1 MRGRN
6 AQLRLVAAT
15 ILIAIVG
22 ILLVAN
28 IQPVDHRCAW
38 QFPVIMS
45 CLLSAR
51 ETLSAGL
58 IGTGGAV
65 FAGWLAYSAAQE
77 SSARALEE
85 ALAAKRAALAERLAN
100 YGTEIE
106 RLKLARGYLEAFA
119 ANFPPTPQGAPSAG
133 FAARLRQ
140 CHAQALDFVSSS
152 AVRAPFGYGAQISTV
167 MTRIETLGE
176 RMENIIDRQPAV
188 NVDATWS
195 AQIFEMI
202 AGIRSLEKQIASD
215 IPIHEKHWQRLMD
228 ERDAI
233 AEK

>member
-1 MRGRN
+1 M
-6 AQLRLVAAT
+6 
-15 ILIAIVG
+15 
-22 ILLVAN
+22 AN
-28 IQPVDHRCAW
+28 VRPVDHQCAW
-38 QFPVIMS
+38 QFPIIMS

-85 ALAAKRAALAERLAN
+85 ALAAKHAALAERVTN

-119 ANFPPTPQGAPSAG
+119 ANFPPTTQGAPSAG
-133 FAARLRQ
+133 FATILRQ

-152 AVRAPFGYGAQISTV
+152 AVRAPLGYGAQLDCYDPN
-167 MTRIETLGE
+167 RNAGE

-188 NVDATWS
+188 NVDVTWS

-202 AGIRSLEKQIASD
+202 AGIRSLERQIASD
-215 IPIHEKHWQRLMD
+215 IPIHEKHWKRLAD

-233 AEK
+233 AKK